1 MMSIDYE
8 RIVLNKLYKNYYYK
22 ADNVDQLLDEYYE
35 LWLMIDEYIVMI
47 RQG

>member
-1 MMSIDYE
+1 MMSIDDE
-8 RIVLNKLYKNYYYK
+8 GIVLNKLYKNYYYK